1 MVISIRDVRFF
12 IEMRRADAFLCATA
26 KSLAAVIVTNIT
38 GLVFACIVAVRQPKN
53 DRFAF
58 LSNVIFDTTIPRE
71 SRQPFYDEYIAKRGN
86 GTVVKFWLLEGQRD
100 KLSKS

>member
-1 MVISIRDVRFF
+1 MELIIALIGAFTGIAGLITSIA
-12 IEMRRADAFLCATA
+12 MT
-26 KSLAAVIVTNIT
+26 IV
-38 GLVFACIVAVRQPKN
+38 VYRKQAEK
-53 DRFAF
+53 DRLAF

-100 KLSKS
+100 KLPKG

>member
-1 MVISIRDVRFF
+1 MVLIIAL
-12 IEMRRADAFLCATA
+12 IGAFAGIAGMVL
-26 KSLAAVIVTNIT
+26 
-38 GLVFACIVAVRQPKN
+38 ACIVAVRQPKN
-53 DRFAF
+53 DRLAF

-100 KLSKS
+100 KLPKS